1 MNVIIKPV
9 ITEKSMGQAAKHTYS
24 FIVNK
29 NASKDYIKKV
39 IEREFNV
46 NITNMS
52 TVTIKGKVKRVGQR
66 RVEVTSQPVKKAI
79 VTLKDGQT
87 ISMFSLSD
95 EK

>member
-9 ITEKSMGQAAKHTYS
+9 ITEKSMGQAVKHTYS

>member
-52 TVTIKGKVKRVGQR
+52 TVTMKGKVKRVGQR

-87 ISMFSLSD
+87 IGMFSLTD